1 MVSVLFLLS
10 LDLMVC
16 MFLDTVFPVVG
27 KRVIKHFPEV
37 SCVDNKKITGLFLF
51 KGQADGQDG
60 QAGQSYQDLLVSVAC
75 AEVVFYTSR

>member
-16 MFLDTVFPVVG
+16 MFLGTVFPVVG

-37 SCVDNKKITGLFLF
+37 SCVDNKK
-51 KGQADGQDG
+51 
-60 QAGQSYQDLLVSVAC
+60 
-75 AEVVFYTSR
+75 

>member
-1 MVSVLFLLS
+1 MTWLRKGFMVSVLFLLS

-37 SCVDNKKITGLFLF
+37 SCVDNKK
-51 KGQADGQDG
+51 
-60 QAGQSYQDLLVSVAC
+60 
-75 AEVVFYTSR
+75 

>member
-1 MVSVLFLLS
+1 MLPEKRETGCFYMLMTWLRKGFMVSVLFLLS

-37 SCVDNKKITGLFLF
+37 SCVDNKK
-51 KGQADGQDG
+51 
-60 QAGQSYQDLLVSVAC
+60 
-75 AEVVFYTSR
+75 

>member
-1 MVSVLFLLS
+1 MVSVFFLLS

-37 SCVDNKKITGLFLF
+37 SCVDNKG
-51 KGQADGQDG
+51 
-60 QAGQSYQDLLVSVAC
+60 
-75 AEVVFYTSR
+75 SRIVPFQVMLP